1 MKKEEKIRAY
11 TYALDNINREIADD
25 VPSNGICWY
34 LNLYAIAINEN
45 SGHYESF
52 FKTYPEL
59 LKYAPNDYIH
69 ASSRLWFPTNNEGK
83 LMRKTILT
91 EILNQLSQ

>member
-59 LKYAPNDYIH
+59 LKYAPNDVRGLCVR
-69 ASSRLWFPTNNEGK
+69 AVFEKQNFN
-83 LMRKTILT
+83 
-91 EILNQLSQ
+91 LSTDDK

>member
-59 LKYAPNDYIH
+59 LKYAPNVG
-69 ASSRLWFPTNNEGK
+69 AALCLLPTYLFTVK
-83 LMRKTILT
+83 I
-91 EILNQLSQ
+91 